1 MKKTKIVCTLGPSTD
16 SKEKLTAM
24 IEAGMNVARFNF
36 SHGTHEQHKER
47 YLQLREVA
55 AECGKPVGV
64 LLDTK
69 GPEIRVKKFKDGKV
83 VLKHDETFT
92 FTTREVEGTE
102 EIVSV
107 TYQNFPTDVEEGMT
121 ILVDDGLVAMEVL
134 SKSEEDVVCKI
145 LNDGV
150 LSDNKGVNIPGAH
163 LSMPFISRKD
173 REDIVFG
180 AKLGVDFIAT
190 SFTRSARDILAVK
203 EILRECNATHIEI
216 IAKIE
221 NSEGVENIDEIIE
234 EANGIMIARGDM
246 GVEIPNEEVPIL
258 QKMIIKKVSQAGKKV
273 ITATQM
279 LDSMMKNPRPTRAET
294 TDVANAIYDG
304 SSAVMLSGETAAGLY
319 PVEAVQTMAKI
330 IERTEQAIDY
340 RGKFQKKHNYEKLD
354 VTQVIARATCLSAH
368 DLQAKAIIAVTKS
381 GRTARAIAT
390 FRPGVPIITC
400 TTSETVYQHL
410 SLSWGIYPLLIEEEH
425 ETFSLLEHAVET
437 VKNAGYV
444 QKGDTVVI
452 TAGIPL
458 GISGTTN
465 LIKVHVVGEDMRQ
478 EI

>member
-1 MKKTKIVCTLGPSTD
+1 MKKTKIVCTLGPATD
-16 SKEKLTAM
+16 SREKLKAM

-36 SHGTHEQHKER
+36 SHGTHEQHRDR

-55 AECGKPVGV
+55 EQCGKSVAA

-69 GPEIRVKKFKDGKV
+69 GPEIRVKKFKNGKIMV
-83 VLKHDETFT
+83 KHGQTFT

-102 EIVSV
+102 NIVSV
-107 TYQNFPTDVEEGMT
+107 TYQKFPLDVLEGMT
-121 ILVDDGLVAMEVL
+121 ILVDDGLIAMVVME
-134 SKSEEDVVCKI
+134 KNEEDVVCKV

-150 LSDNKGVNIPGAH
+150 ISDHKGVNIPGAH
-163 LSMPFISRKD
+163 LSMPFISQKD
-173 REDIVFG
+173 REDIMLGV
-180 AKLGVDFIAT
+180 KLGVDFIAT
-190 SFTRSARDILAVK
+190 SFTRSAKDVLAVK
-203 EILRECNATHIEI
+203 EILQECNAPHIEI

-221 NSEGVENIDEIIE
+221 NSEGVENIDEIIGQ
-234 EANGIMIARGDM
+234 ADGVMIARGDM
-246 GVEIPNEEVPIL
+246 GVEIPNEDVPIL
-258 QKMIIKKVSQAGKKV
+258 QKIIIKKVVQAGKKV

-319 PVEAVQTMAKI
+319 PVEAVKTMARI

-340 RGKFQKKHNYEKLD
+340 RENFQKRFNYEKLD
-354 VTQVIARATCLSAH
+354 ITQVIARATCLSAH
-368 DLQAKAIIAVTKS
+368 DLEAKAIIAVTKS
-381 GRTARAIAT
+381 GRTARAIET
-390 FRPGVPIITC
+390 FRPGVPIISC
-400 TTSETVYQHL
+400 TTSETVYRHL
-410 SLSWGIYPLLIEEEH
+410 SLSWGVYPLLISEEH
-425 ETFSLLEHAVET
+425 ETFLLLEHAVEA

-444 QKGDTVVI
+444 QTGDTVVI
-452 TAGIPL
+452 TTGIPL

>member
-1 MKKTKIVCTLGPSTD
+1 MKKTKIVCTLGPATD
-16 SKEKLTAM
+16 SKEKLKELM
-24 IEAGMNVARFNF
+24 EAGMNVARFNF

-55 AECGKPVGV
+55 AQCGKPIGA

-69 GPEIRVKKFKDGKV
+69 GPEIRVKKFQDGKIT
-83 VLKHDETFT
+83 LKHGETFT

-102 EIVSV
+102 HMVSV
-107 TYQNFPTDVEEGMT
+107 TYHNFPSDVSEGMT

-134 SKSEEDVVCKI
+134 SKTQEDVVCKV

-150 LSDNKGVNIPGAH
+150 ISDHKGVNIPGAR
-163 LSMPFISRKD
+163 LSMPFISKKD
-173 REDIVFG
+173 REDIELG
-180 AKLGVDFIAT
+180 AQLGMDFIAT
-190 SFTRSARDILAVK
+190 SFTRSAKDILAVK
-203 EILRECNATHIEI
+203 EILRGCNATHIEI

-221 NSEGVENIDEIIE
+221 NSQGVENIDEIIE
-234 EANGIMIARGDM
+234 QADGVMIARGDM

-258 QKMIIKKVSQAGKKV
+258 QKLIIKKVTQAGKKV

-319 PVEAVQTMAKI
+319 PVESVKTMAKI
-330 IERTEQAIDY
+330 IRRTEQAIDY
-340 RGKFQKKHNYEKLD
+340 RENFQKRYNHAKLD
-354 VTQVIARATCLSAH
+354 ITQVIARATCLSAH
-368 DLQAKAIIAVTKS
+368 DLEAKAIIAVTKS
-381 GRTARAIAT
+381 GRTAKAIGT

-400 TTSETVYQHL
+400 TTSETVYRHL
-410 SLSWGIYPLLIEEEH
+410 SMSWGVYPLLITEEH
-425 ETFSLLEHAVET
+425 ETFSLLEHAVEA

-444 QKGDTVVI
+444 QTGDTVVI
-452 TAGIPL
+452 TTGIPL